1 MIYTN
6 PGNKRFNCVMNTRV
20 FRCLVLCVAVVLALP
35 SVMAQDDSTEPRA
48 VKGGRIQLIF
58 KNIPAEDVT
67 NVSGEYAVNRGD
79 GTLSLPY
86 LAKRVRVEGMTARDI
101 ENVVRS
107 NYLSQQ
113 IYSDPIVQVI
123 LGSKSEV
130 PVETR
135 YIQIAGYVT
144 KKSNLP
150 YREGITLIEALLECG
165 DITDYGS
172 RKIQITRGGVT
183 RTYDYFSA
191 RDRNIKLLPKDVIFV
206 PRRPAFEGRPDSVG
220 P

>member
-1 MIYTN
+1 MNNKMIQFLLLCALLLV
-6 PGNKRFNCVMNTRV
+6 PG
-20 FRCLVLCVAVVLALP
+20 
-35 SVMAQDDSTEPRA
+35 MAQDNTTEPRA
-48 VKGGRIQLIF
+48 IKGGRIQVIV
-58 KNIPAEDVT
+58 KNIPAEDT
-67 NVSGEYAVNRGD
+67 ANVNGEYSVNRGD
-79 GTLSLPY
+79 GTISLPY
-86 LAKRVRVEGMTARDI
+86 LSKRIHVEGLTARDI
-101 ENVVRS
+101 ESVVRS

-113 IYSDPIVQVI
+113 IYADPIVQII
-123 LGSKSEV
+123 LGAKNEV

-135 YIQIAGYVT
+135 FIQVSGYVG

-150 YREGITLIEALLECG
+150 YREGITLIEALLDAG

-191 RDRNIKLLPKDVIFV
+191 KDRGIKLLPKDVIYV
-206 PRRPAFEGRPDSVG
+206 PRRPAFEGRPGSVG

>member
-1 MIYTN
+1 MNNKMIQFLLLCALLWV
-6 PGNKRFNCVMNTRV
+6 PG
-20 FRCLVLCVAVVLALP
+20 
-35 SVMAQDDSTEPRA
+35 MAQDNTTEPRA
-48 VKGGRIQLIF
+48 IKGGRIQVIV
-58 KNIPAEDVT
+58 KNIPAEDT
-67 NVSGEYAVNRGD
+67 ANVNGEYSVNRGD
-79 GTLSLPY
+79 GTISLPY
-86 LAKRVRVEGMTARDI
+86 LSKRIHVEGLTARDI
-101 ENVVRS
+101 ESVVRS

-113 IYSDPIVQVI
+113 IYADPIVQII
-123 LGSKSEV
+123 LGAKNEV

-135 YIQIAGYVT
+135 FIQVSGYVG

-150 YREGITLIEALLECG
+150 YREGITLIEALLDAG

-191 RDRNIKLLPKDVIFV
+191 KDRGIKLLPKDVIYV
-206 PRRPAFEGRPDSVG
+206 PRRPAFEGRPGSVG

>member
-1 MIYTN
+1 MNNKMIQFLLLCALLLV
-6 PGNKRFNCVMNTRV
+6 PG
-20 FRCLVLCVAVVLALP
+20 
-35 SVMAQDDSTEPRA
+35 MAQDNTTEPRA
-48 VKGGRIQLIF
+48 IKGGRIQVIV
-58 KNIPAEDVT
+58 KNIPAEDT
-67 NVSGEYAVNRGD
+67 GNVNGEYSVNRGD
-79 GTLSLPY
+79 GTISLPY
-86 LAKRVRVEGMTARDI
+86 LSKRIHVEGLTARDI
-101 ENVVRS
+101 ESVVRS

-113 IYSDPIVQVI
+113 IYADPIVQII
-123 LGSKSEV
+123 LGAKNEI

-135 YIQIAGYVT
+135 FIQVSGYVG

-150 YREGITLIEALLECG
+150 YREGITLIEALLDAG

-191 RDRNIKLLPKDVIFV
+191 KDRGIKLLPKDVIYV
-206 PRRPAFEGRPDSVG
+206 PRRPAFEGRPGSVG

>member
-1 MIYTN
+1 MKN
-6 PGNKRFNCVMNTRV
+6 RLL
-20 FRCLVLCVAVVLALP
+20 CLLLLCAAFVVLMPQAW
-35 SVMAQDDSTEPRA
+35 AQDDSTEPRA
-48 VKGGRIQLIF
+48 VKGGRIQMIF
-58 KNIPAEDVT
+58 KNIPAEDVA

-86 LAKRVRVEGMTARDI
+86 LSKRVHVEGMTARDI
-101 ENVVRS
+101 ETVVR
-107 NYLSQQ
+107 NQYLSQQ

-123 LGSKSEV
+123 LGAKNEV

-135 YIQIAGYVT
+135 FVQVAGYVA

-172 RKIQITRGGVT
+172 RKIQISRGGVT
-183 RTYDYFSA
+183 RTYDYFST
-191 RDRNIKLLPKDVIFV
+191 RDRSIKLLPKDVIFV

>member
-1 MIYTN
+1 
-6 PGNKRFNCVMNTRV
+6 MNTRL
-20 FRCLVLCVAVVLALP
+20 FRMLMVCAAMLLSFSA
-35 SVMAQDDSTEPRA
+35 VMAQDDSTEPRA

-58 KNIPAEDVT
+58 KNIPAEDVA

-86 LAKRVRVEGMTARDI
+86 LSKRVHVEGMTARDI
-101 ENVVRS
+101 ESVVRS

-123 LGSKSEV
+123 LGSKNEV

-135 YIQIAGYVT
+135 FIQVAGYVA

-172 RKIQITRGGVT
+172 RKIQVSRGGVT

>member
-1 MIYTN
+1 MNNKMIQ
-6 PGNKRFNCVMNTRV
+6 F
-20 FRCLVLCVAVVLALP
+20 LLLCALFLLP
-35 SVMAQDDSTEPRA
+35 AMAQDNTTEPRA
-48 VKGGRIQLIF
+48 IKGGRIQVIV
-58 KNIPAEDVT
+58 KNIPAEDT
-67 NVSGEYAVNRGD
+67 ANVNGEYSVNRGD

-86 LAKRVRVEGMTARDI
+86 LSKRIHVEGLTARDI
-101 ENVVRS
+101 ESVVRS

-113 IYSDPIVQVI
+113 IYADPIVQII
-123 LGSKSEV
+123 LGAKNEV

-135 YIQIAGYVT
+135 FIQVSGYVG
-144 KKSNLP
+144 KKANLP
-150 YREGITLIEALLECG
+150 YREGITLIEALLDAG

-191 RDRNIKLLPKDVIFV
+191 KDRGIKLLPKDVIYV
-206 PRRPAFEGRPDSVG
+206 PRRPAFEGRPGSVG

>member
-1 MIYTN
+1 MNNKMIQFLLLCALLWV
-6 PGNKRFNCVMNTRV
+6 PG
-20 FRCLVLCVAVVLALP
+20 L
-35 SVMAQDDSTEPRA
+35 AQDNTTEPRA
-48 VKGGRIQLIF
+48 IKGGRIQVIV
-58 KNIPAEDVT
+58 KNIPAEDT
-67 NVSGEYAVNRGD
+67 ANVNGEYSVNRGD
-79 GTLSLPY
+79 GTISLPY
-86 LAKRVRVEGMTARDI
+86 LSKRIHVEGLTARDI
-101 ENVVRS
+101 ESVVRS

-113 IYSDPIVQVI
+113 IYADPIVQII
-123 LGSKSEV
+123 LGAKNEV

-135 YIQIAGYVT
+135 FIQVSGYVG

-150 YREGITLIEALLECG
+150 YREGITLIEALLDAG

-191 RDRNIKLLPKDVIFV
+191 KDRGIKLLPKDVIYV
-206 PRRPAFEGRPDSVG
+206 PRRPAFEGRPGSVG

>member
-1 MIYTN
+1 MKNKMIQLLLLCAL
-6 PGNKRFNCVMNTRV
+6 F
-20 FRCLVLCVAVVLALP
+20 LVSA
-35 SVMAQDDSTEPRA
+35 MAQDNMTEPRA
-48 VKGGRIQLIF
+48 VKGGRIQVIV
-58 KNIPAEDVT
+58 KNIPAEDT
-67 NVSGEYAVNRGD
+67 GNVNGEYSVNRGD

-86 LAKRVRVEGMTARDI
+86 LSKRIHVEGLTARDI
-101 ENVVRS
+101 ESVVRS

-113 IYSDPIVQVI
+113 IYADPIVQII
-123 LGSKSEV
+123 LGAKNEV

-135 YIQIAGYVT
+135 FIQVSGYVGR
-144 KKSNLP
+144 KANLP
-150 YREGITLIEALLECG
+150 YREGITLIEALLDAG

-191 RDRNIKLLPKDVIFV
+191 KDRGIKLLPKDVIYV
-206 PRRPAFEGRPDSVG
+206 PRRPAFEGRPGSVG